1 MMLVKEG
8 DTHSCHLPACQACT
22 YFHDL
27 RSSSPHHYK
36 IRAAFLIQRQKFP
49 ASRSLVADQICWCL
63 FMFINMLCVH
73 ICIFM
78 SVISCLCLRLRSP
91 QSSMLMM
98 WHFLRAQLPF
108 LEISPKLLTPS
119 WAQAEPSG
127 CGADLSLFGSRGASL
142 PLLTHLYDGCNTIQP
157 APSL

>member
-1 MMLVKEG
+1 MMLVKED
-8 DTHSCHLPACQACT
+8 DTHSCHHPPACQACT
-22 YFHDL
+22 YFYDL

-78 SVISCLCLRLRSP
+78 SVISCLCLRLRS
-91 QSSMLMM
+91 QSSMLVK
-98 WHFLRAQLPF
+98 LPF

-119 WAQAEPSG
+119 WAQAELSG
-127 CGADLSLFGSRGASL
+127 CGADLSFLGSRGASL
-142 PLLTHLYDGCNTIQP
+142 PLFTHLCDGRNTIQP
-157 APSL
+157 AASL